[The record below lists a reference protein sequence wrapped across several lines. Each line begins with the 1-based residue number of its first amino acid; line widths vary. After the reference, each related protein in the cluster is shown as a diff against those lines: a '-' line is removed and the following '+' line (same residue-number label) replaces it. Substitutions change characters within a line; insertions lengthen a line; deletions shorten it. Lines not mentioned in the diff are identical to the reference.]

1 MVLPPGG
8 ADPGPT
14 RFRGSGISP
23 TPFRTSGFGA
33 SRIRGSGFGRTPFL
47 AAVLLVG
54 FGAAPAPAASAP
66 VEIYRE
72 GDRYCPR
79 KAPPG
84 SPRIDR
90 KTAERIALELMP
102 DGFCGPA
109 SAIGGCDV
117 ETENFYDS
125 WRVYVHQYRRTP
137 GVRDW
142 AALTHSYVI
151 LDALGNCL
159 ANIPGTEPGAPR

>member
-1 MVLPPGG
+1 MSVASRG
-8 ADPGPT
+8 AGFL
-14 RFRGSGISP
+14 RIRCCGSGPS
-23 TPFRTSGFGA
+23 RT
-33 SRIRGSGFGRTPFL
+33 RPCGSGFSRTPFL
-47 AAVLLVG
+47 AAALLVG
-54 FGAAPAPAASAP
+54 IGGAPAPAVSAP

-102 DGFCGPA
+102 DGFCGPT
-109 SAIGGCDV
+109 SSIGGCDV

>member
-1 MVLPPGG
+1 VVLPPGG

-14 RFRGSGISP
+14 RFRGSGFSP

-33 SRIRGSGFGRTPFL
+33 SRVRGSGFSRTPFL
-47 AAVLLVG
+47 ASALLFV
-54 FGAAPAPAASAP
+54 AAATPVIAAP

-72 GDRYCPR
+72 GDRYCSR

>member
-1 MVLPPGG
+1 MSV
-8 ADPGPT
+8 
-14 RFRGSGISP
+14 
-23 TPFRTSGFGA
+23 A
-33 SRIRGSGFGRTPFL
+33 SRGAGFLRIRCCGSRLSRTRLCGSGFSRTPFL
-47 AAVLLVG
+47 ASALLFV
-54 FGAAPAPAASAP
+54 AAATPVIAAP

-79 KAPPG
+79 MAPPG

-125 WRVYVHQYRRTP
+125 WRLYVHQYRRTP

>member
-1 MVLPPGG
+1 MSVASRG
-8 ADPGPT
+8 AGFV
-14 RFRGSGISP
+14 RIRCCGSGLS
-23 TPFRTSGFGA
+23 RT
-33 SRIRGSGFGRTPFL
+33 RPRGSGFSRTPFL
-47 AAVLLVG
+47 ASALLFV
-54 FGAAPAPAASAP
+54 AAATPVIAAP

-72 GDRYCPR
+72 GDRYCSR
-79 KAPPG
+79 KSPPG

>member
-1 MVLPPGG
+1 MALQPGR
-8 ADPGPT
+8 ADPVPT
-14 RFRGSGISP
+14 RFRGSGFSP
-23 TPFRTSGFGA
+23 TLFRTSGFSA
-33 SRIRGSGFGRTPFL
+33 SRFRGSGFSRTPLL
-47 AAVLLVG
+47 ASVLLFVV
-54 FGAAPAPAASAP
+54 AATPVIAAP
-66 VEIYRE
+66 VEIYRD

-90 KTAERIALELMP
+90 NTAERIALELMP

-109 SAIGGCDV
+109 SSIAGCDV

-151 LDALGNCL
+151 LDAMGNCL